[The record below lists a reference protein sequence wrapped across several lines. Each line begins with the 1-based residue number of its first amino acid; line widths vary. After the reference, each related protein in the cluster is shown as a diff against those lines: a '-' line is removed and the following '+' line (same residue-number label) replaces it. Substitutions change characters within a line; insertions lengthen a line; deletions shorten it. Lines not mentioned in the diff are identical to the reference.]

1 MRKGYPIKCLLRS
14 NGDIPNEIRTST
26 LRTANTL
33 LGLENEFS
41 RSLAVA
47 LLGLKNRKYLATK
60 DLLPY

>member
-14 NGDIPNEIRTST
+14 HGDIPNEIRTST

-41 RSLAVA
+41 LAVA
-47 LLGLKNRKYLATK
+47 LLGLKNRKYLVTK